1 MKIQID
7 CYGFEATSEHFQK
20 RKLEAFLIKNDA
32 GIVYAC
38 FGTGE
43 RRAIHRIDKDPDGCV
58 RVMWAYGKWEE
69 GVMKKALASPT
80 LPPTESMNSTPP
92 NIATSES
99 ERLLMKLTKGP
110 SVAP

>member
-1 MKIQID
+1 MQRSDMKIQID

-43 RRAIHRIDKDPDGCV
+43 RRAIHRIDKDPENAPVAADGWS
-58 RVMWAYGKWEE
+58 RRW
-69 GVMKKALASPT
+69 
-80 LPPTESMNSTPP
+80 
-92 NIATSES
+92 
-99 ERLLMKLTKGP
+99 
-110 SVAP
+110 

>member
-7 CYGFEATSEHFQK
+7 CYGFEAASEHFQK
-20 RKLEAFLIKNDA
+20 RKLEAYLIKNDG

-43 RRAIHRIDKDPDGCV
+43 MRPIHRIDKDPDGCV

-69 GVMKKALASPT
+69 AEDLDYVPI
-80 LPPTESMNSTPP
+80 N
-92 NIATSES
+92 
-99 ERLLMKLTKGP
+99 
-110 SVAP
+110 

>member
-20 RKLEAFLIKNDA
+20 RKLEAYLVKEDG

-43 RRAIHRIDKDPDGCV
+43 KRPIHRIDKDPDGCV
-58 RVMWAYGKWEE
+58 RVMWAYGRWEE
-69 GVMKKALASPT
+69 AEDLSYVPINET
-80 LPPTESMNSTPP
+80 IE
-92 NIATSES
+92 I
-99 ERLLMKLTKGP
+99 EREG
-110 SVAP
+110 

>member
-7 CYGFEATSEHFQK
+7 CYGFEAASEHFQR
-20 RKLEAFLIKNDA
+20 RKLEAYLIKNDG

-43 RRAIHRIDKDPDGCV
+43 MRPIHRIDKDSDGCV

-69 GVMKKALASPT
+69 AEDLDYVPINETIMIDR
-80 LPPTESMNSTPP
+80 ED
-92 NIATSES
+92 
-99 ERLLMKLTKGP
+99 
-110 SVAP
+110 